1 MIEIY
6 LQKMAIVLTVAIQAL
21 VVGGLI
27 ACIVVGTQDRPSPVV
42 SPAGGTGSLDY
53 RPESASP
60 AADPIVGHQ
69 PEVMQVSIP
78 PDTGEELI
86 HFRV

>member
-6 LQKMAIVLTVAIQAL
+6 QQKMAVVLTVAIQAL
-21 VVGGLI
+21 VFGGLI

-60 AADPIVGHQ
+60 AAYPIFGHR
-69 PEVMQVSIP
+69 PEAMPVSTSP
-78 PDTGEELI
+78 GTGEELI
-86 HFRV
+86 SFRV

>member
-6 LQKMAIVLTVAIQAL
+6 QQKMAMVLTVAIQAL

-42 SPAGGTGSLDY
+42 SPAGGPGSLDY

-60 AADPIVGHQ
+60 AAYPIVH
-69 PEVMQVSIP
+69 PPKVMPVIISP
-78 PDTGEELI
+78 GTGEELI
-86 HFRV
+86 SSGV